1 MRAIIIVLTLAVP
14 LVACGDANPTF
25 GSGGWQDDDVPEA
38 VPVGEAAEPVA
49 PTQAPAAAPPAR
61 PAPATTQEP
70 EATEEEAATASQPT
84 VAGRAPVVDP
94 TPVAPPPEPVTATP
108 PVDPHAGHQMPAD
121 PAPAGT

>member
-38 VPVGEAAEPVA
+38 VPVGEAA
-49 PTQAPAAAPPAR
+49 APAPPAQTPAATPPAR
-61 PAPATTQEP
+61 PPPATEND
-70 EATEEEAATASQPT
+70 AATSSQPT
-84 VAGRAPVVDP
+84 VAGRAPAVDP
-94 TPVAPPPEPVTATP
+94 TPVAPPPEQVAATP